1 MYILEVKHCFNIQAQ
16 VSLSLHRSNKQCFPL
31 KKKID
36 IFETG
41 HFFMP

>member
-1 MYILEVKHCFNIQAQ
+1 MYISEVKRCFNIQAR

-31 KKKID
+31 KKID